1 MFEKLSP
8 EYQVNKRVRSFLD
21 HSATQNNVAV
31 ANARLLFRYSD
42 DKSFVHLYE
51 GGRYVKTLSVRSILE
66 FFGQDYTEQH
76 QQAVED
82 YLRKTA
88 SSENIKLTELIVVIC
103 DVKGTLGA
111 HLYEGSKYR
120 KKIST
125 LNLVTHFLSPKNE

>member
-1 MFEKLSP
+1 MFEKFSP
-8 EYQVNKRVRSFLD
+8 EYQVNKRVRSFLN
-21 HSATQNNVAV
+21 HSATQNNVEAEK
-31 ANARLLFRYSD
+31 ARLLFKYSD

-51 GGRYVKTLSVRSILE
+51 GGRHVKALSVRSILE

-76 QQAVED
+76 LAAVED

-88 SSENIKLTELIVVIC
+88 KAENIDLAQIIVVIC

-111 HLYEGSKYR
+111 HLYEGPKYR

-125 LNLVTHFLSPKNE
+125 LDLVTHFLSQKNE

>member
-1 MFEKLSP
+1 MFEKFSP

-21 HSATQNNVAV
+21 HSATQNNVNAN
-31 ANARLLFRYSD
+31 NARLLFRYSD
-42 DKSFVHLYE
+42 DKNFVHLYD

-66 FFGQDYTEQH
+66 FFGQDYTEKH
-76 QQAVED
+76 LAAVED

-88 SSENIKLTELIVVIC
+88 KAEKIDLSQLIVVIC

-111 HLYEGSKYR
+111 HLYESSKYR

-125 LNLVTHFLSPKNE
+125 MDLVTHFLSPKNE